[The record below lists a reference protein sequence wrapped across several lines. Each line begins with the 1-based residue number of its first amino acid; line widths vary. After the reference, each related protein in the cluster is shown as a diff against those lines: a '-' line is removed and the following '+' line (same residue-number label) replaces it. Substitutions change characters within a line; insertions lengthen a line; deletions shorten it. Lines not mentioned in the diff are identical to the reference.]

1 MQALSMMFYITIK
14 NFGQLGTKE
23 LLYGMRTSLNKN
35 SFPLQYLRKRE
46 RLNLFETLL
55 INNRKWKNKTA
66 GFKINIVDMHRKLMS

>member
-66 GFKINIVDMHRKLMS
+66 GFKINKVDMQRKLMS

>member
-14 NFGQLGTKE
+14 NFGQLGAKE

-66 GFKINIVDMHRKLMS
+66 GFKINKVDMQRKLMS